1 MEAPPVT
8 TMPVSGGTINMMEYL
23 LQGPSKNGLSQI
35 PSPPRASDMEDRSEE
50 GGDHT
55 AMPSAPSTPP
65 SKRKSK
71 FAGFGKFFK
80 PWKWR
85 KRKSSDSFRETSE
98 VLERKISMRKPRE
111 ELVKRGLLVEVP
123 EEDVSIPSE
132 SPPLR
137 NGHMSVEHANPP
149 EDIGGL
155 KRKTRQDSTGSRPKS
170 GETTVQPRATAEVAP
185 VEPCTATEV
194 ASVQPHATA
203 EVAPIQPLATA
214 EVSPVQHC
222 ATAEVAPV
230 QPRPVSEV
238 ASVQPCPV
246 SEVVPV
252 HPRHLSEKNS
262 EKYRPMSEVA
272 PGASR
277 PTSEVAPLQ
286 KVSRDFSKQPLLPPK
301 RPLSS
306 SSSVTQESV
315 LGGQKPDPSTRQQS
329 SVPVP
334 TPRTIHPLPFSK
346 QPPVPPPKP
355 QNRSSNPLM
364 AELSLALGGS
374 TLSPAGSR
382 PSPPIPPKRVVV
394 PSTDAVNN
402 KEKALRPAS
411 LPPIPAN
418 EISIPSP
425 PSPPISSHIPVS
437 NPPVPM
443 LTLAPPN
450 TEVEKEQSASP
461 LPLHIRI
468 QQALNSPQPL
478 PLLDSSQRAQSLLFM
493 QNEVPSEEGTRV
505 RSLPVTIELL
515 KVPDD
520 DDDDNSLEDESLS
533 PESSESH
540 PSRVYI
546 GDVPSVTVIPNYLPT
561 CVQEEE
567 EEEEEGVSD
576 TDSEGPVLYREDDE
590 EEEEEETS
598 SLANKVKRKD
608 TLAMKLSGRMG
619 PHDSNPEFPQRS
631 REEWNQIRQQIGSQ
645 LNRRLSQRP
654 SAEELEQRN
663 ILQKNEADRL
673 AEKKEIKRRLTRK
686 LSQRP
691 TVAELVERKILR
703 FNEYVEVTD
712 AHDYD
717 RRADKPWT
725 RLTPADK
732 AAIRKEL
739 NEFKST
745 EMAVHEESKHFTRFH
760 RP

>member
-1 MEAPPVT
+1 
-8 TMPVSGGTINMMEYL
+8 
-23 LQGPSKNGLSQI
+23 
-35 PSPPRASDMEDRSEE
+35 MEDRSEE
-50 GGDHT
+50 GGDHSE
-55 AMPSAPSTPP
+55 MPSAPSTPP

-98 VLERKISMRKPRE
+98 VLERKISTRKPRE
-111 ELVKRGLLVEVP
+111 ELIKRGLLVEVP
-123 EEDVSIPSE
+123 EEDGSIPSE

-137 NGHMSVEHANPP
+137 NGHMSVEPANPP
-149 EDIGGL
+149 EDSGGL
-155 KRKTRQDSTGSRPKS
+155 KRKTRPDSTGPRPKS
-170 GETTVQPRATAEVAP
+170 GETTVQPCATAEVAP
-185 VEPCTATEV
+185 LEP
-194 ASVQPHATA
+194 H
-203 EVAPIQPLATA
+203 ATA
-214 EVSPVQHC
+214 EVSPVQPQ
-222 ATAEVAPV
+222 ASAEVTPVQPLPVSEVAPM
-230 QPRPVSEV
+230 QPLPVNEVAPMQPLPVNEVAPKQPHHVSEV
-238 ASVQPCPV
+238 ASVV
-246 SEVVPV
+246 
-252 HPRHLSEKNS
+252 
-262 EKYRPMSEVA
+262 
-272 PGASR
+272 SR
-277 PTSEVAPLQ
+277 PTSEVAPVQ

-301 RPLSS
+301 RPLSIS
-306 SSSVTQESV
+306 TSVTQESAV
-315 LGGQKPDPSTRQQS
+315 AGQKSDSSNRLQS
-329 SVPVP
+329 SAPVP
-334 TPRTIHPLPFSK
+334 TPRTIHPPASSK

-355 QNRSSNPLM
+355 QNRNSNPLM
-364 AELSLALGGS
+364 AELSLALAGS
-374 TLSPAGSR
+374 PLSPAGSR
-382 PSPPIPPKRVVV
+382 PSPPLPPKRAMP
-394 PSTDAVNN
+394 PSTDAVTN
-402 KEKALRPAS
+402 KENALGPAS
-411 LPPIPAN
+411 LPPTPAN
-418 EISIPSP
+418 EIITPSP
-425 PSPPISSHIPVS
+425 PSPPASSHIPVS
-437 NPPVPM
+437 NPPVPP
-443 LTLAPPN
+443 LTLAPPY

-461 LPLHIRI
+461 IPLHIRI

-493 QNEVPSEEGTRV
+493 QNDMGPSEEGTRV

-520 DDDDNSLEDESLS
+520 EDDESLEDESLS

-540 PSRVYI
+540 TSKVYI
-546 GDVPSVTVIPNYLPT
+546 GDVPSVTVIPSYLPT

-567 EEEEEGVSD
+567 EGGVSD
-576 TDSEGPVLYREDDE
+576 TDSEGPVLYRDDE
-590 EEEEEETS
+590 EEEEEEETS
-598 SLANKVKRKD
+598 ALANKVKRKD
-608 TLAMKLSGRMG
+608 TLAMKLSGRMASE
-619 PHDSNPEFPQRS
+619 DSNSEFPQRS
-631 REEWNQIRQQIGSQ
+631 REEWNQIRQDIGTQ

-654 SAEELEQRN
+654 TAEELEQRN

-703 FNEYVEVTD
+703 FNEYVEATD

-745 EMAVHEESKHFTRFH
+745 EMAVHAESKHFTRFH